1 MKECKKCGTTYDDAV
16 KFCGECGGEL
26 VDVVAEVKNEQDRL
40 GEELAKSCANKP
52 AAELPKVIVNET
64 PSESKPKSRSGIWMA
79 IAAFFALAFFV
90 LLAYHLA
97 EVDRINRDRSDLI
110 SELYD
115 SRQRVEELEQQLEQQ
130 EVAIKAAEAKVEE
143 AQAEAA
149 EAKAETEEVR
159 GFYEDYGSGN

>member
-1 MKECKKCGTTYDDAV
+1 MKECKNCGATYDDSV

-40 GEELAKSCANKP
+40 GEELAKSCASKP

-79 IAAFFALAFFV
+79 IAAFFAIAFFV

-115 SRQRVEELEQQLEQQ
+115 SRQRVEELELQQQ
-130 EVAIKAAEAKVEE
+130 EGSQREVKVDE

-159 GFYEDYGSGN
+159 RFYEDYGSGN

>member
-97 EVDRINRDRSDLI
+97 EVDRIKRDRSDYI

-115 SRQRVEELEQQLEQQ
+115 SRQRVEELEQQQEQQ
-130 EVAIKAAEAKVEE
+130 EVAKAAEAKVEE

-159 GFYEDYGSGN
+159 GFYEDYGSGY

>member
-79 IAAFFALAFFV
+79 IAAFFAIAFFA

-115 SRQRVEELEQQLEQQ
+115 SRQRVEELELQQQ
-130 EVAIKAAEAKVEE
+130 EGSQREVKVEE

-159 GFYEDYGSGN
+159 

>member
-16 KFCGECGGEL
+16 KFCGECGQTL
-26 VDVVAEVKNEQDRL
+26 DEVKNEQDRL
-40 GEELAKSCANKP
+40 GEELAKSCASKP

-79 IAAFFALAFFV
+79 IAAFFAIAFFA

-115 SRQRVEELEQQLEQQ
+115 SRQRVEELELQQQ
-130 EVAIKAAEAKVEE
+130 EGSQREVKVEE

-159 GFYEDYGSGN
+159 

>member
-1 MKECKKCGTTYDDAV
+1 MKECKNCGTTYDDSV
-16 KFCGECGGEL
+16 KFCGECGQTL
-26 VDVVAEVKNEQDRL
+26 DEVKNEQDRL
-40 GEELAKSCANKP
+40 GEELAKSCASKP

-79 IAAFFALAFFV
+79 IAAFFAIAFFA

-115 SRQRVEELEQQLEQQ
+115 SRQRVEELELQQQ
-130 EVAIKAAEAKVEE
+130 EGSQREVKVEE

>member
-40 GEELAKSCANKP
+40 GEELAKSCASKP
-52 AAELPKVIVNET
+52 AAELPKVIENET

-79 IAAFFALAFFV
+79 IAAFFAIAFFA

-115 SRQRVEELEQQLEQQ
+115 SRQRVEELELQQQ
-130 EVAIKAAEAKVEE
+130 EGSQREVKVEE

-159 GFYEDYGSGN
+159 

>member
-40 GEELAKSCANKP
+40 GEELAKSCASKP

-79 IAAFFALAFFV
+79 IAAFFAIAFFA

-115 SRQRVEELEQQLEQQ
+115 SRQRVEELELQQQ
-130 EVAIKAAEAKVEE
+130 EGSQREVKVEE

-159 GFYEDYGSGN
+159 RFYEDYGSGN

>member
-40 GEELAKSCANKP
+40 GEELAKSCASKP

-79 IAAFFALAFFV
+79 IAAFFAIAFFV

-115 SRQRVEELEQQLEQQ
+115 SRQRVEELELQQQ
-130 EVAIKAAEAKVEE
+130 EGSQREVKVEE

-159 GFYEDYGSGN
+159 

>member
-40 GEELAKSCANKP
+40 GEELAKSCASKP

-79 IAAFFALAFFV
+79 IAAFFALAFFA

-97 EVDRINRDRSDLI
+97 EVDRINRDRSDLRT
-110 SELYD
+110 ELYD
-115 SRQRVEELEQQLEQQ
+115 SQRRVEELEQQQEQQ
-130 EVAIKAAEAKVEE
+130 EVAKAAEAKVEE

>member
-40 GEELAKSCANKP
+40 GEELAKSCASKP

-79 IAAFFALAFFV
+79 IAAFFAIAFFA

-115 SRQRVEELEQQLEQQ
+115 SRQRVEELELQQQ
-130 EVAIKAAEAKVEE
+130 EGSQREVKVEE

-159 GFYEDYGSGN
+159 

>member
-40 GEELAKSCANKP
+40 GEELAKSCASKP

-115 SRQRVEELEQQLEQQ
+115 SRQRVEELELQQQ
-130 EVAIKAAEAKVEE
+130 EGSQREVKVEE

-159 GFYEDYGSGN
+159 

>member
-1 MKECKKCGTTYDDAV
+1 MKECKKCGTTYDDA
-16 KFCGECGGEL
+16 
-26 VDVVAEVKNEQDRL
+26 EQDRL

-97 EVDRINRDRSDLI
+97 EVDRIKRDYI

>member
-1 MKECKKCGTTYDDAV
+1 MKECKNCGTTYDDSV
-16 KFCGECGGEL
+16 KFCGECGQTL
-26 VDVVAEVKNEQDRL
+26 DEVKNEQDRL
-40 GEELAKSCANKP
+40 GEELAKSSASKP

-97 EVDRINRDRSDLI
+97 EVDRINRDRSDYI
-110 SELYD
+110 SELD
-115 SRQRVEELEQQLEQQ
+115 SSRQYVEELELQQEQL